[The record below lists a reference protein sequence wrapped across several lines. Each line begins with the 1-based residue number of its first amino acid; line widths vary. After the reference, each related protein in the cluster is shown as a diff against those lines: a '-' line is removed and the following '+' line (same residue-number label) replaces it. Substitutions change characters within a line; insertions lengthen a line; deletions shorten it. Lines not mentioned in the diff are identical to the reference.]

1 MPNETKYIFE
11 SPDGR
16 TVYRR
21 EFGKAEREL
30 HSYRLDIDINHAIMV
45 AGILPDDAQADLP
58 LVYNNIQK
66 STDVWQI
73 KPFLGID
80 ANKKLGLDKLGELER
95 LADQDDTSANNFD
108 NNR

>member
-1 MPNETKYIFE
+1 MPDETKYIFE
-11 SPDGR
+11 SPDNGR

-21 EFGKAEREL
+21 EFGKTEKEL
-30 HSYRLDIDINHAIMV
+30 HSYRLDMDINHAIMV
-45 AGILPDDAQADLP
+45 AGILPDDAQAELP

-80 ANKKLGLDKLGELER
+80 AKTKLGLDKLSELER
-95 LADQDDTSANNFD
+95 MDSDEDS
-108 NNR
+108 